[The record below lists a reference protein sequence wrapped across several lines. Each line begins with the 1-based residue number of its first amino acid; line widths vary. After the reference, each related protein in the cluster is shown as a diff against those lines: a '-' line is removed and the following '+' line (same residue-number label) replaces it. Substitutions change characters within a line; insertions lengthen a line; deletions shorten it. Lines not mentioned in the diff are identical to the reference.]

1 MNQYTIAI
9 IVIVGLAI
17 FLGVIN
23 SANTILHDLFKKHS
37 QTQPVSQANT
47 VGFLYY
53 IKEALNLDID
63 IRRIKG
69 KLTDCYIPKYKVI
82 TLSDDTYNQS
92 SISALAVTAHEVG
105 HAIQHKNKPA
115 IFNFVR
121 FLNGFSKVFSF
132 LIIPALIFSGVAILL
147 DLAVKVGFIV
157 LYAALTV
164 LACGFLYKLFTIPL
178 EFDAS
183 RIGLN
188 LLKDFQILNQ
198 EELKI
203 ANKITNAAAF
213 TYIADFIRDI
223 LGLNLFR
230 RR

>member
-37 QTQPVSQANT
+37 QTQPISQANT

-53 IKEALNLDID
+53 IKDALNLGID

-82 TLSDDTYNQS
+82 ALSDDTFNIS

-121 FLNGFSKVFSF
+121 FLNGFSKVFSC

-164 LACGFLYKLFTIPL
+164 LACGFFYKLFTIPL

-183 RIGLN
+183 RIGLD
-188 LLKDFQILNQ
+188 LLKDFQILNE